1 MYVPKDWSKISN
13 EELVEALRYAA
24 AAGYDNR
31 EERDDI
37 QKEILRRLSSRDLI
51 DLLAPEHELI
61 FARATARLAAKEIKR
76 YTMVDPVELAA
87 LKTQA
92 AYLREVLQGIS
103 MMSEEAV
110 LEEPDRAQRIA
121 REALYAT
128 KPKETL

>member
-1 MYVPKDWSKISN
+1 MSARCPNCGCTTGTCDCD
-13 EELVEALRYAA
+13 ETEA
-24 AAGYDNR
+24 
-31 EERDDI
+31 
-37 QKEILRRLSSRDLI
+37 
-51 DLLAPEHELI
+51 I

-92 AYLREVLQGIS
+92 AYLREVLQAIS